1 MLDEIKHLH
10 IVDKQLNNYLEESTK
25 TVDIV
30 CLYNK
35 FAKNIVFH
43 IRNVCYTIKVTIDDI
58 LNSYTTYQKEIT
70 YIIKY
75 INIVTKLKL
84 FRRKYI
90 TILENS
96 YTL

>member
-1 MLDEIKHLH
+1 MLDEVKDLH
-10 IVDKQLNNYLEESTK
+10 IVNEQLNNYLEESTK
-25 TVDIV
+25 TVDIAR
-30 CLYNK
+30 LYNK
-35 FAKNIVFH
+35 FAKNIVFR
-43 IRNVCYTIKVTIDDI
+43 IKSVCYTIKVTIDDI
-58 LNSYTTYQKEIT
+58 LNSYTTYQKEVT

-90 TILENS
+90 TILKNS